1 MQSCFRIQLIYPGD
15 IGTGNQLPVGIN
27 CDLNLAV
34 AHLAST
40 RRPSVLP
47 LVQFSDLQFSNS
59 HSHACG
65 VHTSS
70 TPSHDLAITFRL
82 SL

>member
-1 MQSCFRIQLIYPGD
+1 MSSLVVAMNHLREKCGDLEQLSLDVGD
-15 IGTGNQLPVGIN
+15 LERRRNHFVNGLRECGYEVGS
-27 CDLNLAV
+27 
-34 AHLAST
+34 AH
-40 RRPSVLP
+40 P
-47 LVQFSDLQFSNS
+47 D
-59 HSHACG
+59 G